1 MSEYKN
7 ALPMRAV
14 QSVERIKSKKANVY
28 KDTLGA
34 FLELNTHTVELD
46 LDTIG
51 IKAPTLRVGMMRAIE
66 ELGLQDKVEV
76 SIRPSIGKVYLTRT
90 DADASESYPEHA
102 HATYIREAA
111 LCSGRLLRLMRG

>member
-1 MSEYKN
+1 MSEYKA

-14 QSVERIKSKKANVY
+14 QSIEPIKSKKANVY

-90 DADASESYPEHA
+90 DTAASES
-102 HATYIREAA
+102 
-111 LCSGRLLRLMRG
+111 